1 MVREVTDKDY
11 EQHVVLTDKT
21 RKQHYL
27 GDGDIEQSDH
37 QILSPSRRDRSF
49 KDDRTTERKNSS
61 RKKLVSK

>member
-11 EQHVVLTDKT
+11 EQQIVLTDKT
-21 RKQHYL
+21 RKQHYH
-27 GDGDIEQSDH
+27 GDEEPEDH